1 METSTKSWLATLPS
15 VTRIILGNMEIDRGR
30 FEVRIRGRRIA
41 LTFMEFELLSH
52 LARNRGNVLSKERLL
67 EAASR
72 RRGGVGTAKL
82 RIHISRLRK
91 KIVESSPW
99 NIRTVQKRGY
109 VLTDSALARQ
119 PADERRLVPS
129 LSS

>member
-1 METSTKSWLATLPS
+1 METGTKSWLATLPS

-30 FEVRIRGRRIA
+30 FEVRIRGRRIG

-67 EAASR
+67 EAAAR
-72 RRGGVGTAKL
+72 RRGGGGTAL

-99 NIRTVQKRGY
+99 IIRTVQKRGY

-119 PADERRLVPS
+119 PTDERGLVPS
-129 LSS
+129 LST